1 MLERAHYDTPDH
13 KAVDNAPR
21 KKLHRTHLTFLM
33 HTGNT
38 VESDANFGVYN
49 SEVSRWF

>member
-1 MLERAHYDTPDH
+1 MLERAHNYTPD

-38 VESDANFGVYN
+38 VESDANFGDYN

>member
-1 MLERAHYDTPDH
+1 MLERAPNYTPK

-21 KKLHRTHLTFLM
+21 KKLHRTHLTFLV

>member
-1 MLERAHYDTPDH
+1 MLERAHNYTPDT
-13 KAVDNAPR
+13 AVDNASR
-21 KKLHRTHLTFLM
+21 KQLHGTHFTFLM

-38 VESDANFGVYN
+38 VESGANFGVYN